1 MKPDPL
7 RIEFRKIGGAFS
19 ETLNGGFVSEIW
31 GCMLC
36 HAGGLQ
42 QEFVLAVGTKE
53 SMFEDGI
60 ARLEGILARL
70 KDANQQAKSND
81 T

>member
-1 MKPDPL
+1 MKPDPM
-7 RIEFRKIGGAFS
+7 RIEFRKIGGGFS
-19 ETLNGGFVSEIW
+19 DGPCGSAVFDIW

-36 HAGGLQ
+36 HAGDIR
-42 QEFVLAVGTKE
+42 QEFVLSVGSKE

-70 KDANQQAKSND
+70 KEASEK
-81 T
+81 TKEP